1 MRRRLDPASFL
12 VGMVL
17 KVVLDRLG
25 VRGTRS
31 AVRAVPSAGRRAR
44 GGGAGSA
51 TRPKPSVRRRPL
63 LLFMLGCLGLGM
75 LLMLIFEHWT
85 TRVVGVVTLFAFIV
99 SGVFLI
105 ADPAFLGA
113 DDDGDDP

>member
-1 MRRRLDPASFL
+1 MKFF
-12 VGMVL
+12 VGMLL

-25 VRGTRS
+25 VRGGN
-31 AVRAVPSAGRRAR
+31 ALPAGAYAPST
-44 GGGAGSA
+44 SPA
-51 TRPKPSVRRRPL
+51 TSPERPAPSVRRRPL
-63 LLFMLGCLGLGM
+63 LLFMFAMLGIGM

-105 ADPAFLGA
+105 ADPAFLA
-113 DDDGDDP
+113 AEDEES